1 MVTYKSTAQIRAGF
15 LEFFRE
21 KGHTIVPSAS
31 MVPADDPTLLFINS
45 GMAQFKEIFLGQET
59 RSYVRAADTQKC
71 LRVSGKH
78 NDLEEVG
85 HDTYHHTFF
94 EMLGNWSFGD
104 YFKEEAIDMAW
115 ELLVNRWK
123 LPEDRLYATVHKGD
137 VALNLAADEEAAT
150 LWRRYLPENQV
161 LYGSTKD
168 NFWMMGETG
177 PCGPC
182 SEIHIDL
189 RPDELRQQIPGH
201 ECVNGDLPTVI
212 ELWNLVFIQYNAQVN
227 EPSASE
233 SASTDTAQSPVNLLP
248 LSARHVDTGMG
259 LERLAAVMQGKI
271 STYDTDAFKKLLDQ
285 LAELTPIPGIQG
297 YDDIDSA
304 LDIDAIRVAMRV
316 VVDHIRG
323 IVVAI
328 ADGVVPGNVGRAYVI
343 RRILRRAVR
352 YGYTTLNIKE
362 PFLCRLV
369 PVVIE
374 SLGEIFPELQTKD
387 KLVTENIRGEERA
400 FLHTLGRGLA
410 LFDRVCDY
418 IDGVISEEE
427 DAFVERLREDT
438 SAQDLLRKAYA
449 STMDRAEPGEMLR
462 RFISVVK
469 LSRIPGEVAFLLHD
483 TYGFPIDLTQLM
495 ARERGRRVDMSRFE
509 ELMAEQRH
517 RARSSAAIVMTAG
530 GAIRKGF
537 YGGYESEFVGYEQ
550 TALEGARV
558 ITSDEDAGV
567 IVLNRTPFYAEK
579 GGQIGDTGTLN
590 FDGEVIQVT
599 DTQVVG
605 SQIAHRVE
613 RFPSTLK
620 CPVLATVDAERRHRI
635 AKHHTATH
643 LMHAALREVL
653 GPGAEQRGSLV
664 AEGHLRFDFNHY
676 ERVSVEDL
684 RRVQDR
690 VNEQIQRNITAE
702 IDPEVP
708 YKEALARGATALFG
722 EKYGYVVRVVT
733 FDPAFS
739 VELCGGIHVQ
749 ATGEIGLFILQ
760 SEGSIATGIRR
771 VEAIAGV
778 DAVNMVTRERAS
790 LEQTRRQLRGS
801 KRPVEESVAEL
812 LEVNRS
818 LQKEVEKLRH
828 ERLSAQLE
836 GVLSNMVTVDGIHL
850 AAGQIDDAD
859 MDMLRA
865 QGQEL
870 RQRLKASSVGILGAR
885 DPGGQKAYLVA
896 VVTDDLLSKG
906 VNAGKIAGH
915 FARQIGGGGGGRPE
929 LATAGGREPEKL
941 GAVLKN
947 APESIR
953 SVLPASV

>member
-1 MVTYKSTAQIRAGF
+1 MVTYKSIAQIRADF
-15 LEFFRE
+15 LGFFRE

-137 VALNLAADEEAAT
+137 IALNLAADEEAAT

-201 ECVNGDLPTVI
+201 ECVNCDLPTVI

-233 SASTDTAQSPVNLLP
+233 SASTDTAESPVKLLP

-285 LAELTPIPGIQG
+285 LAELTPIPGVRG
-297 YDDIDSA
+297 YDDIDST
-304 LDIDAIRVAMRV
+304 LDVDAIRVAMRV

-362 PFLCRLV
+362 PFLCCLV
-369 PVVIE
+369 PVVIG
-374 SLGEIFPELQTKD
+374 SLGEIFSELPTKE

-400 FLHTLGRGLA
+400 FLRTLGRGLA

-418 IDGVISEEE
+418 IDGGISEEE
-427 DAFVERLREDT
+427 DAFVGRLREDAP
-438 SAQDLLRKAYA
+438 AQDLLRKAYA
-449 STMDRAEPGEMLR
+449 STMDRAEPDEMLR

-509 ELMAEQRH
+509 TLMAEQRH
-517 RARSSAAIVMTAG
+517 RARSAKSTTEQSIGKVDG
-530 GAIRKGF
+530 SHK
-537 YGGYESEFVGYEQ
+537 SEFVGYEQ
-550 TALEGARV
+550 TTFEGAQV
-558 ITSDEDAGV
+558 IASDEDAGV
-567 IVLNRTPFYAEK
+567 IVLDRTPFYAER

-590 FDGEVIQVT
+590 FGGEVIQVT

-620 CPVLATVDAERRHRI
+620 CPVLATVDAQRRHRI

-690 VNEQIQRNITAE
+690 VNKQIQRNITAE

-722 EKYGYVVRVVT
+722 EKYGDVVRVVT

-739 VELCGGIHVQ
+739 VELCGGTHVQ

-760 SEGSIATGIRR
+760 SEGSIATGVRR

-778 DAVNMVTRERAS
+778 DAVNMVIQERTS
-790 LEQTRRQLRGS
+790 LEQTRRQFRGS

-812 LEVNRS
+812 LEANRF

-836 GVLSNMVTVDGIHL
+836 GVLSSMVTVDGIHL

-870 RQRLKASSVGILGAR
+870 RQRLKASSVGILGAK

-953 SVLPASV
+953 SVLSASV

>member
-1 MVTYKSTAQIRAGF
+1 MVTYKSIAQIRADF
-15 LEFFRE
+15 LDFFRE

-137 VALNLAADEEAAT
+137 IALNLAADEEAAT

-201 ECVNGDLPTVI
+201 ECVNCDLPTVI

-227 EPSASE
+227 EPSSSE
-233 SASTDTAQSPVNLLP
+233 SASTDTAESPVKLLP

-285 LAELTPIPGIQG
+285 LAELTPIPGVRG
-297 YDDIDSA
+297 YDDIDST
-304 LDIDAIRVAMRV
+304 LDVDAIRVAMRV

-328 ADGVVPGNVGRAYVI
+328 ADGVVPGNVGQAYVI

-362 PFLCRLV
+362 PFLCCLV

-374 SLGEIFPELQTKD
+374 SLGEIFSELPTKE

-400 FLHTLGRGLA
+400 FLRTLGRGLA

-418 IDGVISEEE
+418 IDGGISEEE
-427 DAFVERLREDT
+427 DAFVGRLREDAP
-438 SAQDLLRKAYA
+438 AQDLLRKAYA
-449 STMDRAEPGEMLR
+449 STMDGAEPDEMLR

-509 ELMAEQRH
+509 TLMAEQRH
-517 RARSSAAIVMTAG
+517 RARSAKSTTEQSIGKVDG
-530 GAIRKGF
+530 SHK
-537 YGGYESEFVGYEQ
+537 SEFVGYEQ
-550 TALEGARV
+550 TTFEGAQV
-558 ITSDEDAGV
+558 IAYDEDAGV
-567 IVLNRTPFYAEK
+567 IVLDRTPFYAER

-590 FDGEVIQVT
+590 FGGEVIQVT

-620 CPVLATVDAERRHRI
+620 CPVLATVDAQRRHRI

-690 VNEQIQRNITAE
+690 VNKQIQRNITAD

-722 EKYGYVVRVVT
+722 EKYGDVVRVVT

-739 VELCGGIHVQ
+739 VELCGGTHVQ

-760 SEGSIATGIRR
+760 SEGSIATGVRR

-778 DAVNMVTRERAS
+778 DAVNMVIQERTS
-790 LEQTRRQLRGS
+790 LEQTRRQFRGS

-812 LEVNRS
+812 LEANRF

-836 GVLSNMVTVDGIHL
+836 GVLSSMVTVDGIHL

-870 RQRLKASSVGILGAR
+870 RQRLKASSVGILGAK

>member
-1 MVTYKSTAQIRAGF
+1 MVTYKSTAQIRAEF
-15 LEFFRE
+15 LEFFSER
-21 KGHTIVPSAS
+21 GHTIVPSAS
-31 MVPADDPTLLFINS
+31 LIPADDPTLLFINS

-123 LPEDRLYATVHKGD
+123 LPEDRLYATVHRGD
-137 VALNLAADEEAAT
+137 VALNLAADEEAAI
-150 LWRRYLPENQV
+150 LWKRYLPENQV

-189 RPDELRQQIPGH
+189 RPDELREQVPGH
-201 ECVNGDLPTVI
+201 ECVNRDLETVI

-227 EPSASE
+227 KPLPSKN
-233 SASTDTAQSPVNLLP
+233 ASTDTTQSPVELVP

-259 LERLAAVMQGKI
+259 LERLAAVMQDKI
-271 STYDTDAFKKLLDQ
+271 STYDTDAFSELLDQ
-285 LAELTPIPGIQG
+285 VAELTPIPGIRG
-297 YDDIDSA
+297 YDDIDSV
-304 LDIDAIRVAMRV
+304 LDKDAIRVAMRV

-328 ADGVVPGNVGRAYVI
+328 ADGVVPGNVGQGYVI

-352 YGYTTLNIKE
+352 YGYTTLKIKE

-374 SLGEIFPELQTKD
+374 SLGEIFPELQTRE

-400 FLHTLGRGLA
+400 FLRTLGRGLA

-418 IDGVISEEE
+418 IDVIISEEE
-427 DAFVERLREDT
+427 DAFVERLREDA

-449 STMDRAEPGEMLR
+449 STMDRAESGEILR

-517 RARSSAAIVMTAG
+517 RARSAQSTEAIEQSIGKVD
-530 GAIRKGF
+530 RSHK
-537 YGGYESEFVGYEQ
+537 SEFIGYEQ
-550 TALEGARV
+550 TTLGGPQV
-558 ITSDEDAGV
+558 IASDKDAGI
-567 IVLNRTPFYAEK
+567 IVLDRTPFYAEK
-579 GGQIGDTGTLN
+579 GGQIGDTGTLD

-605 SQIAHRVE
+605 SQIVHRVE

-620 CPVLATVDAERRHRI
+620 CPVTAIVDAERRHRI

-653 GPGAEQRGSLV
+653 GPGAEQKGSLV

-676 ERVSVEDL
+676 ERVGVEDL

-722 EKYGYVVRVVT
+722 EKYGDVVRVVT

-739 VELCGGIHVQ
+739 VELCGGTHVQ
-749 ATGEIGLFILQ
+749 ATGEIGLFILK
-760 SEGSIATGIRR
+760 SEGSIATGVRR

-778 DAVNMVTRERAS
+778 DAVNMVTQERTS
-790 LEQTRRQLRGS
+790 LEQTRRQFRGS

-812 LEVNRS
+812 LEANRS
-818 LQKEVEKLRH
+818 LQKEVEKFRH
-828 ERLSAQLE
+828 ERLSAQLD
-836 GVLSNMVTVDGIHL
+836 GVLSSMVTVEGIHL
-850 AAGQIDDAD
+850 AAGQIDDTD

-870 RQRLKASSVGILGAR
+870 RQRLEASSVGILGAR
-885 DPGGQKAYLVA
+885 DPEGQKAYLVA

-941 GAVLKN
+941 GTVLKN
-947 APESIR
+947 APELIR
-953 SVLPASV
+953 SVLSASV